1 MTASTVDRLID
12 RTQKSATLTK
22 LDSMARKQTGF
33 GLNIILPGENLALP
47 VRTSAQPP
55 VLPRFCRL
63 VQSTLEGKKLCATC
77 HSLMAFGACN
87 LGVSEHTCYGG
98 VYVIAACIHDTKG
111 DLSGSAVVSS
121 CDFTKGNRATGWKAA
136 RSHAR
141 KLRVDLKDLRDAY
154 YDLPYLT
161 ARKQELLGGIVEVA
175 AAALGELLNQPS
187 SDNPTAGADTRLPL
201 GVEQRLR
208 SDLLLARDKTFRQ
221 NGKPAGR
228 PLVDVVSSVVS
239 RYPAMQFTVQDIA
252 RAAHMSPN
260 HFSTLFSRHTGKSF
274 VKFLNEKR
282 LSLAEELLRDLT
294 IGVKEVADRSGFE
307 DANYF
312 ARLFKKKTGM
322 TPREWRE
329 SL

>member
-1 MTASTVDRLID
+1 MTTSTVDRLVE
-12 RTQKSATLTK
+12 RTGKSATLAK
-22 LDSMARKQTGF
+22 LDSMARKLTGF
-33 GLNIILPGENLALP
+33 GLNIILPGENLALSVRPAGQP
-47 VRTSAQPP
+47 V
-55 VLPRFCRL
+55 VLPPFCRL

-98 VYVIAACIHDTKG
+98 VYVIAACIHDMKG

-121 CDFTKGNRATGWKAA
+121 CDFAKGNRAAGWRAA

-141 KLRVDLKDLRDAY
+141 KLGVDVKDLRNAY

-161 ARKQELLGGIVEVA
+161 ARKQELLGGLVEVA
-175 AAALGELLNQPS
+175 ATALGELLNLAPS
-187 SDNPTAGADTRLPL
+187 DSKPAGADTRLPL

-208 SDLLLARDKTFRQ
+208 SDLLLSRDKTFRQ
-221 NGKPAGR
+221 DGKPAGR

-260 HFSTLFSRHTGKSF
+260 HFSTLFSRHTGQSF

-294 IGVKEVADRSGFE
+294 LSVSEVADRAGFE

-312 ARLFKKKTGM
+312 TRLFKKKTGM

-329 SL
+329 KL

>member
-1 MTASTVDRLID
+1 MTTSMIERLIA
-12 RTQKSATLTK
+12 RTGTSASLAK
-22 LDSMARKQTGF
+22 LDSMARKLTGF
-33 GLNIILPGENLALP
+33 GLNIILPAENLALAVHPAGQP
-47 VRTSAQPP
+47 V
-55 VLPRFCRL
+55 VLLPFCRL
-63 VQSTLEGKKLCATC
+63 VQSTLQGKKCCATC
-77 HSLMAFGACN
+77 RSLMAFGACN

-98 VYVIAACIHDTKG
+98 VFVIGACIHDTMG
-111 DLSGSAVVSS
+111 NLSGSAVVTS
-121 CDFTKGNRATGWKAA
+121 CDFTKGNRAEGWRMA

-154 YDLPYLT
+154 YELPHLT
-161 ARKQELLGGIVEVA
+161 AQKQELLGSLVEVA
-175 AAALGELLNQPS
+175 ATVLGELLNQPDS
-187 SDNPTAGADTRLPL
+187 KDQPAAVNTRLPL

-221 NGKPAGR
+221 DGKPAGR
-228 PLVDVVSSVVS
+228 PLVDAVSSVVS

-260 HFSTLFSRHTGKSF
+260 HFSTLFTRHTGWSF

-282 LSLAEELLRDLT
+282 LTLAEELLRDLT
-294 IGVKEVADRSGFE
+294 LTVSQAAGRAGFE

-329 SL
+329 K

>member
-1 MTASTVDRLID
+1 MPASTIEKLVT
-12 RTQKSATLTK
+12 RTAKSATLAK
-22 LDSMARKQTGF
+22 LDSMARNLTGF
-33 GLNIILPGENLALP
+33 GLNIILPTENLALTVHPAGQP
-47 VRTSAQPP
+47 VVP
-55 VLPRFCRL
+55 LPFCRL
-63 VQSTLEGKKLCATC
+63 VQSTLQGKKCCATC

-98 VYVIAACIHDTKG
+98 VFVIGACIHDTKG
-111 DLSGSAVVSS
+111 NLSGSAVVTS
-121 CDFTKGNRATGWKAA
+121 CDFTKGNRTEGWRAA
-136 RSHAR
+136 RAHAR

-154 YDLPYLT
+154 FDLPYLT
-161 ARKQELLGGIVEVA
+161 AQKQKLLETIVEVTA
-175 AAALGELLNQPS
+175 TALGELLNQPS
-187 SDNPTAGADTRLPL
+187 FEGEPVTANTRLPL

-221 NGKPAGR
+221 DGKPAGR
-228 PLVDVVSSVVS
+228 PLVDAVSSVVN

-260 HFSTLFSRHTGKSF
+260 HFSTLFTRHTGWSF

-294 IGVKEVADRSGFE
+294 LSVREVADRAGFE

-329 SL
+329 KL

>member
-1 MTASTVDRLID
+1 MTMSTVDRLVD
-12 RTQKSATLTK
+12 RTGKSTTLTK
-22 LDSMARKQTGF
+22 LDSMTRQLTGF
-33 GLNIILPGENLALP
+33 GLNIILPGENLTLSVHPAGQP
-47 VRTSAQPP
+47 VVSP
-55 VLPRFCRL
+55 LFCRL
-63 VQSTLEGKKLCATC
+63 VQSTQEGRKCCATC

-98 VYVIAACIHDTKG
+98 VFVVAACVHDVNNA
-111 DLSGSAVVSS
+111 LSGSAVVSS
-121 CDFTKGNRATGWKAA
+121 CDFTKGNRATGWRAA
-136 RSHAR
+136 QRHAK
-141 KLRVDLKDLRDAY
+141 KLRTNLNAMRSAY
-154 YDLPYLT
+154 YELPYLT
-161 ARKQELLGGIVEVA
+161 VQKQKTLEALVEVA
-175 AAALGELLNQPS
+175 ATALGDLLNQPL
-187 SDNPTAGADTRLPL
+187 SDSNPSGADTRLPL

-208 SDLLLARDKTFRQ
+208 SDLLLSRDKMFRQ
-221 NGKPAGR
+221 DGSPAGR

-260 HFSTLFSRHTGKSF
+260 HFSMLFSRHTGQSF

-294 IGVKEVADRSGFE
+294 IGIKEVADRAGFE

-312 ARLFKKKTGM
+312 ARLFKKKTGI

-329 SL
+329 RL

>member
-1 MTASTVDRLID
+1 MTTSTVDRLID
-12 RTQKSATLTK
+12 RTRKSATLAK
-22 LDSMARKQTGF
+22 LDSVARKLTGF

-47 VRTSAQPP
+47 VRTAAQTP
-55 VLPRFCRL
+55 VLPPFCRL
-63 VQSTLEGKKLCATC
+63 VQSSPEGKKLCATC

-98 VYVIAACIHDTKG
+98 VFVIAACIHDTKG
-111 DLSGSAVVSS
+111 DLSGSAVVTS
-121 CDFTKGNRATGWKAA
+121 CDFTKRNRAAGWRAA

-141 KLRVDLKDLRDAY
+141 RLRVNLKDLRDAY
-154 YDLPYLT
+154 YELPCLT
-161 ARKQELLGGIVEVA
+161 ARKQELLGTIVEVA
-175 AAALGELLNQPS
+175 ATALGDLLNPPPS
-187 SDNPTAGADTRLPL
+187 DDPTAGADTRLPL

-221 NGKPAGR
+221 DGKPAGR

-260 HFSTLFSRHTGKSF
+260 HFSMLFSRHTGQSF

-282 LSLAEELLRDLT
+282 LFLAEELLRDLT
-294 IGVKEVADRSGFE
+294 LDIKQVAERAGFE

-312 ARLFKKKTGM
+312 ARLFKKKTGL

-329 SL
+329 RL